1 MSKLEIKNVTKTIKK
16 RRILNNISFVAQ
28 SGQII
33 GITGPNGSG
42 KTMLLKVITG
52 LTSYDAGEVK
62 LGEKIV
68 GHDIEHL
75 EDTGIIIENPQ
86 FINDLTA
93 FQNLKFLA
101 SINNKITDNEIRSTL
116 SKIGLLNVEK
126 EKYKNFSLGMKQRL
140 AFAQA
145 IMEDQSIL
153 ILDEPTN
160 ALDEDGI
167 KTIEQI
173 LISERQKNK
182 IIIIASHD
190 SEFLARITDIRLRI
204 SEGHLNEM
212 D

>member
-116 SKIGLLNVEK
+116 SRIGLLNVEK

>member
-16 RRILNNISFVAQ
+16 RRILNNISFVAK

-42 KTMLLKVITG
+42 KTMLLKIITG

-62 LGEKIV
+62 IGEKVV

-116 SKIGLLNVEK
+116 SKIGLLHVEN

-145 IMEDQSIL
+145 IMEDQSII

-190 SEFLARITDIRLRI
+190 SEFLDRITDIRLRI
-204 SEGHLNEM
+204 SEGNLNEM